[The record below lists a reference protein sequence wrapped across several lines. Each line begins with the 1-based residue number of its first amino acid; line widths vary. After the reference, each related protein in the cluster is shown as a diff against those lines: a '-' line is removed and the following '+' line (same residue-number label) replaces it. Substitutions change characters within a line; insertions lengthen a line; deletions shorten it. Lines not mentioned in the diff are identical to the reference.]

1 MFFILYILI
10 CVNLFKFPAL
20 IKLFVIPFLL
30 KNAIFVIIEKKYLL
44 SLKQTNKLKILND
57 PIYGFITIP
66 NALIFD
72 LIEHSYFQR
81 LRRISQVGLSYL
93 VYPGAHHTRFH
104 HAIGCMHLMQSAVQ
118 TLRAKGIEISEK
130 EASALYIAIL
140 LHDIGH
146 GPFSHALEHSI
157 VTGISHE
164 EISLFYMKELNKE
177 FNGQLSLAIEIFEG
191 NYPRKFMHQL
201 ISSQLD
207 MDRLDYLKRDSFYS
221 GVAEGNINSD
231 RLIAMLY
238 VVNDELVLE
247 EKGIYS
253 AEKFIVG
260 RRLMYWQVYLHK
272 TGIVAEKMLVNLLR
286 RANELSKKG
295 EILHSSKAFNFFLVN
310 QISKNNFD
318 FDVLK
323 TFAKLDDYDILSAI
337 KDWISHDDKV
347 LSILSKMIIN
357 RNLSKIEIKNEPI
370 SEKYFKKI
378 YESNL
383 FELDM
388 SKEELDYF
396 VFTDCVKNQAY
407 DSSKSRINIYFKDE
421 SIKDLTEASDQLN
434 IQALTKPVVKYF
446 ICYPK
451 K

>member
-1 MFFILYILI
+1 MS
-10 CVNLFKFPAL
+10 P
-20 IKLFVIPFLL
+20 
-30 KNAIFVIIEKKYLL
+30 KN
-44 SLKQTNKLKILND
+44 TNKLKILND
-57 PIYGFITIP
+57 PIYGFIAIP

-104 HAIGCMHLMQSAVQ
+104 HAIGCMHLMQTAVQ
-118 TLRAKGIEISEK
+118 TLRAKGVEISED
-130 EASALYIAIL
+130 EATGLYIAIL

-164 EISLFYMKELNKE
+164 EISLAFMKTLNEE
-177 FNGQLSLAIEIFEG
+177 FDGKLSLAIRIFEG
-191 NYPRKFMHQL
+191 KYERNFMHQL

-221 GVAEGNINSD
+221 GVAEGNINSE
-231 RLIAMLY
+231 RLISMLN

-272 TGIVAEKMLVNLLR
+272 TGLVAEKMLVNLLK
-286 RANELSKKG
+286 RANELSLNGGKLPG
-295 EILHSSKAFNFFLVN
+295 SKAFQYFLTH
-310 QISKNNFD
+310 QISEVNFD
-318 FDVLK
+318 RDTLK
-323 TFAKLDDYDILSAI
+323 TFARLDDYDILSAI
-337 KDWISHDDKV
+337 KDWISHDDYV
-347 LSILSKMIIN
+347 LSNLSRMIIN
-357 RNLSKIEIKNEPI
+357 RELLKIELKNEPI
-370 SEKYFKKI
+370 SKAYF
-378 YESNL
+378 ESV
-383 FELDM
+383 FAQKQQEMEL
-388 SKEELDYF
+388 SKEELSYF
-396 VFTDCVKNQAY
+396 VFVDEVENQAY
-407 DSSKSRINIYFKDE
+407 DNSKSKINIYFKNEKIED
-421 SIKDLTEASDQLN
+421 ITEASDQLN